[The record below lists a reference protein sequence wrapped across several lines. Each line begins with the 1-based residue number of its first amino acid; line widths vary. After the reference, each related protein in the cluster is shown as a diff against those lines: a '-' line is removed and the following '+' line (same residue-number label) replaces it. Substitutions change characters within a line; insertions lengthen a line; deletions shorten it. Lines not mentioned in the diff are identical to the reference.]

1 MIGCL
6 QTQVLDTPLRIVEMD
21 AGKMGM
27 LLLLSTFYG
36 QFRKIDANYI

>member
-27 LLLLSTFYG
+27 LLYG